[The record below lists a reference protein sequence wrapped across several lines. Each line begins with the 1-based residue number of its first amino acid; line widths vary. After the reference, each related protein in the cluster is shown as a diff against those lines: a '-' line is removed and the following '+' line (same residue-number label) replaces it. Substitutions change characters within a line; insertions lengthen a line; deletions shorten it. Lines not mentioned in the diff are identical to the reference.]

1 MAEKSMENSGDV
13 SSSSSSSSSLSSL
26 SSSSDKGGIQNEVE
40 WKSDRKSRNKRGE
53 FWEGR
58 DPKCSFEKERK
69 CNNCEQDFVTM
80 TDYYTGHEGQP
91 VSMQQN
97 EAGAEIRTSQRKYL
111 NFCGKDICQMAAK
124 CHRSTPHRL
133 RWRGPSILFEIK

>member
-1 MAEKSMENSGDV
+1 
-13 SSSSSSSSSLSSL
+13 
-26 SSSSDKGGIQNEVE
+26 
-40 WKSDRKSRNKRGE
+40 
-53 FWEGR
+53 
-58 DPKCSFEKERK
+58 
-69 CNNCEQDFVTM
+69 M

-124 CHRSTPHRL
+124 CHRSTPHRH

>member
-1 MAEKSMENSGDV
+1 
-13 SSSSSSSSSLSSL
+13 
-26 SSSSDKGGIQNEVE
+26 
-40 WKSDRKSRNKRGE
+40 
-53 FWEGR
+53 
-58 DPKCSFEKERK
+58 
-69 CNNCEQDFVTM
+69 M

-124 CHRSTPHRL
+124 CHRPTP
-133 RWRGPSILFEIK
+133 PQA

>member
-1 MAEKSMENSGDV
+1 
-13 SSSSSSSSSLSSL
+13 
-26 SSSSDKGGIQNEVE
+26 
-40 WKSDRKSRNKRGE
+40 
-53 FWEGR
+53 
-58 DPKCSFEKERK
+58 
-69 CNNCEQDFVTM
+69 M

-124 CHRSTPHRL
+124 CHRPSPPTGIDGEGHRFYS
-133 RWRGPSILFEIK
+133 R